1 MTYDATAAYRTV
13 QVSTS
18 SPGAQVVLL
27 YEGAIRYS
35 AQFIQRQQAGDLE
48 GAHTA
53 SLRAQ
58 AIVSSLRES
67 LDLSAGEIA
76 LQLDAIYDFISRR
89 LVAGNMAKQPG
100 PALEAITLLRG
111 LLEAWR
117 AIAGPATGMAPV
129 APAPSSRPMTA
140 VPVSSFAAVRA

>member
-1 MTYDATAAYRTV
+1 VTYDATAAYRTV

-35 AQFIQRQQAGDLE
+35 AQFVQRQQAGDLE

-76 LQLDAIYDFISRR
+76 LQLDAIYDFIGRR
-89 LVAGNMAKQPG
+89 LAAGNMAKQPG
-100 PALEAITLLRG
+100 PALEAITLLRD

-117 AIAGPATGMAPV
+117 AIAGPVSVT
-129 APAPSSRPMTA
+129 APAGPSRAPRPMAA
-140 VPVSSFAAVRA
+140 VPVSSFAAIRA